1 MMISVKNAY
10 ANNLKNISVD
20 IPIGKISAI
29 TGVSGSG
36 KSTLLKE
43 ILGAYGAHN
52 FTMISSKTVQDSLRL
67 ENNIFVD
74 EIENLP
80 NTAFIDVKNFVTN
93 PLSTVSTVSGIHE
106 LLRNIFTEYGSIQCE
121 KCGNVVTRNY
131 SLINKLQVDLR
142 IDNKF
147 KEAIS
152 FIEENGVIIDIKYF
166 NKNGKATVEEKSR
179 ALATVYFEFNIISE
193 NIIREFNRS
202 FGCSI
207 YVWSNVNKKAYDFI
221 KEIECP
227 VCNSIG
233 ANLNRSRFSYIT
245 SYDDGGGACKC
256 CHGSGKNF
264 KIKIAN
270 LFQDT
275 SKGILEGASPVINEK
290 GIKYSTI
297 TEKFISAL
305 YDALNLDI
313 HTPISFIS
321 DDKLKIIINGYN
333 KEITF
338 MDRVGGKKTLIF
350 EGVSAYLENSFRTR
364 KNIAL
369 LEDLFE
375 NCDCIECEG
384 GRLDHSIS
392 RFRFCGE
399 SLNSLIHMS
408 LDELGEWCKKNINN
422 APGNSYK
429 YLKRI
434 ITETDIFNLLSCG
447 HLALFRASSTLSG
460 GELQRIRIGALL
472 NSNMHGL
479 CYLLDE
485 PSSGLHYSD
494 IENLSLLLHKI
505 CEQNNTVIMVE
516 HNKKMLSHCDYIID
530 MGPCGGRNGGNVL
543 FNSPINEIKSYNTA
557 TVNALYNSD
566 STIHIRHH
574 EVDTNHDFL
583 TFKNLMYNNLKNV
596 SVKFPRNSFTTVCG
610 VSGSGKSTF
619 IKQAVYNVIRRNPQK
634 YGFKQIDY
642 LGQENKAVNKR
653 STLASLIQVGE
664 HIAKLYEKA
673 SNKTIKKN
681 NFLIGSVEGKC
692 PNCNGKG
699 ILTSETDELIG
710 VCEFCNGHGFNN
722 DVLTIKI
729 DGLNI
734 YELYNMNLE
743 DLVNIIKDVR
753 LKNIAKLGCRLGIG
767 YLALSRLLKTMSKGE
782 IQRASLI
789 KILAAKETKHLII
802 LDEPSKGLH
811 AVNVVD
817 LVYTLKELAMAG
829 NTILTVEH
837 NPDMIR
843 NADYIIEFGGT
854 GVNGGHLL
862 FQGILKNIKDTPTA
876 VMLSEIEMINHFAK
890 GEKNNII
897 KIECNGSI
905 LKYVPHNLYLCDNIK
920 EILTMAAKQAR
931 ENFLS
936 VAIPNNPIF
945 SKINKSKIE
954 ANTPIMFIIDFK
966 EHLKYFISISEAI
979 GIQRLLCEQAVLE
992 NKKDIARY
1000 VFDIRSITGKCP
1012 ICKGTGRVWTVDKEL
1027 FLNDGDLN
1035 LACKKFLKNSTDFI
1049 KLSKAQ
1055 KKEGVD
1061 ISKPLREMTEIEE
1074 KVLFYGSENI
1084 HDVDGKRKRWEG
1096 IIPYFIKYHD
1106 YYPEKCS
1113 QKAFDKK
1120 SEMVCP
1126 VCKGTKLKHD
1136 CQNYRC
1142 FDLTFEEWL
1151 SMSIGLILKRL
1162 EGNKDGNIS
1171 KIKERLQLFK
1181 EMGIDNLSLGTE
1193 LILLDTETAAK
1204 VKLLSF
1210 WFNRIYDAGVVVKN
1224 IPDSNSH
1231 KLISKLL
1238 NELTNTNTVW
1248 IV

>member
-10 ANNLKNISVD
+10 ANNLKNISVN

-43 ILGAYGAHN
+43 ILGAYGARN
-52 FTMISSKTVQDSLRL
+52 FSVISSKTVQDSLRL
-67 ENNIFVD
+67 EKNIFVD

-80 NTAFIDVKNFVTN
+80 NTVFIDVKNSVAN
-93 PLSTVSTVSGIHE
+93 PVSTVSTVSGIHE
-106 LLRNIFTEYGSIQCE
+106 LLRNIFIEYGSIQCE
-121 KCGNVVTRNY
+121 KCGNIVTRKY

-142 IDNKF
+142 IDDTF
-147 KEAIS
+147 KEALS
-152 FIEENGVIIDIKYF
+152 FIEKNGEIIDVKYF
-166 NKNGKATVEEKSR
+166 NKDGKPTAVKKSR
-179 ALATVYFEFNIISE
+179 ALATVYFELNIVSE
-193 NIIREFNRS
+193 NIIREFYRS

-207 YVWSNVNKKAYDFI
+207 YAWSTANQKAYDFI

-227 VCNSIG
+227 ICNSIG

-256 CHGSGKNF
+256 CHGSGKIL
-264 KIKIAN
+264 KIRTDN

-275 SKGILEGASPVINEK
+275 SKAILEGASPFINEK
-290 GIKYSTI
+290 GIKYTTI
-297 TEKFISAL
+297 TEKFIVAL
-305 YDALNLDI
+305 FDVLNLDI
-313 HTPISFIS
+313 HTPISLIPN
-321 DDKLKIIINGYN
+321 DKLGNIINGYN

-350 EGVSAYLENSFRTR
+350 EGVSAYLENSFRKR
-364 KNIAL
+364 KNVAL

-375 NCDCIECEG
+375 KCDCIECEG
-384 GRLDHSIS
+384 GRLDHSIN
-392 RFRFCGE
+392 RFMFCGE

-408 LDELGEWCKKNINN
+408 LNELGKWCKENINN
-422 APGNSYK
+422 APGNSYR
-429 YLKRI
+429 YLERI
-434 ITETDIFNLLSCG
+434 IKETDIFNLLSCG
-447 HLALFRASSTLSG
+447 HLPLFRTSSTLSG

-472 NSNMHGL
+472 NSNIHGL

-494 IENLSLLLHKI
+494 IQNLSLLLHKI

-516 HNKKMLSHCDYIID
+516 HNKKMLSYCDYIID
-530 MGPCGGRNGGNVL
+530 MGPYGGRNGGNVL
-543 FNSPINEIKSYNTA
+543 FTSAINEIRNYNTA
-557 TVNALYNSD
+557 TVKALYNSNP
-566 STIHIRHH
+566 TIHISNHGS
-574 EVDTNHDFL
+574 DANHDFL
-583 TFKNLMYNNLKNV
+583 TFENLIYNNLKNV
-596 SVKFPRNSFTTVCG
+596 SVMFPRNSFTAVCG

-619 IKQAVYNVIRRNPQK
+619 IKQAVYKVIRRNPQK

-642 LGQENKAVNKR
+642 LGQENKVTNKR
-653 STLASLIQVGE
+653 STLASLIQIGE

-673 SNKTIKKN
+673 SNGKLKKN
-681 NFLIGSVEGKC
+681 NFLLGSIEGKC

-710 VCEFCNGHGFNN
+710 VCDFCNGNGFNN

-743 DLVNIIKDVR
+743 DLVDIITDIK
-753 LKNIAKLGCRLGIG
+753 LKNIAKLGCKLGIG
-767 YLALSRLLKTMSKGE
+767 YLAFSRLLNTMSKGE

-789 KILAAKETKHLII
+789 KILALKETKHLII

-811 AVNVVD
+811 TVNVGD
-817 LVYTLKELAMAG
+817 LVYTLKELSMAG

-854 GVNGGHLL
+854 GVDGGHLL
-862 FQGILKNIKDTPTA
+862 FQGIPKNIKNTPTA
-876 VMLSEIEMINHFAK
+876 LMLNEIEMMNHFTK
-890 GEKNNII
+890 EEKNNII
-897 KIECNGSI
+897 KIECNNSI
-905 LKYVPHNLYLCDNIK
+905 LEYIPHNLYLCNNIK

-936 VAIPNNPIF
+936 VAIPNNSMF
-945 SKINKSKIE
+945 SKINKSKVE

-966 EHLKYFISISEAI
+966 ERLKYSISISEAL

-992 NKKDIARY
+992 NKGDIARY
-1000 VFDIRSITGKCP
+1000 VFDIRSMTGKCP
-1012 ICKGTGRVWTVDKEL
+1012 ICKGTGKIWTVDKEL
-1027 FLNDGDLN
+1027 FLNEGDLN
-1035 LACKKFLKNSTDFI
+1035 SACKKFLKNSTDFV

-1055 KKEGVD
+1055 KKEGID
-1061 ISKPLREMTEIEE
+1061 ISKPLKNMTENEE
-1074 KVLFYGSENI
+1074 KLLFYGSENI
-1084 HDVDGKRKRWEG
+1084 YDIDAKRKRWEG
-1096 IIPYFIKYHD
+1096 IIPYFIRYHD
-1106 YYPEKCS
+1106 YYPDKCS
-1113 QKAFDKK
+1113 KKAFDKK
-1120 SEMVCP
+1120 SEIVCP

-1136 CQNYRC
+1136 YQNYRC

-1151 SMSIGLILKRL
+1151 SMSVSLILERIK
-1162 EGNKDGNIS
+1162 GNKDGDIS
-1171 KIKERLQLFK
+1171 KIRKRLQLLK
-1181 EMGIDNLSLGTE
+1181 EMEIDNLSLDTE
-1193 LILLDTETAAK
+1193 LISLDTETAAK

-1210 WFNRIYDAGVVVKN
+1210 LFNRIYDAGVVVKN

-1238 NELTNTNTVW
+1238 SELTDKNTVW
-1248 IV
+1248 VV